1 MAVRALAR
9 VNLAAIERNVER
21 LRGGLA
27 DGVGL
32 CAVVKGGGYGHGA
45 LPAARAALAGGAR
58 MLAVAT
64 AGEAAELRA
73 GGIEAPVLV
82 MGAVSDEELPVALGA
97 RCELVAWTE
106 PFVER
111 LRRAGAGSAP
121 APVGSAA
128 APAGSAAA
136 PVGSAP
142 APVRVHVKLDTGM
155 GRLGTRDPD
164 EALRVA
170 ERVVE
175 AGPALEL
182 AGAMTHFASADEDP
196 SFTSAQLGR
205 FVPFVAAMRERWPFP
220 GIVVHAAN
228 SAATLREPASQF
240 DLVRCGIAIYGCDPM
255 NDDPASHGLEPAL
268 ELTSYVAAVK
278 LAHAGESAGYGRRWV
293 ARSDTWVAT
302 VPIGYADGIRR
313 ALTNNC
319 DVLIGGRRYPLVGT
333 VSMDNITVEVGTPD
347 AVRVGDRV
355 TIIGG
360 DGDEVQT
367 AEEVARRVGT
377 ISYEIVCG
385 LTPRV
390 PRVYHRDGTPA

>member
-1 MAVRALAR
+1 VAWSESFVGRLERAWR
-9 VNLAAIERNVER
+9 
-21 LRGGLA
+21 
-27 DGVGL
+27 DSGVGD
-32 CAVVKGGGYGHGA
+32 
-45 LPAARAALAGGAR
+45 
-58 MLAVAT
+58 
-64 AGEAAELRA
+64 
-73 GGIEAPVLV
+73 
-82 MGAVSDEELPVALGA
+82 SDY
-97 RCELVAWTE
+97 R
-106 PFVER
+106 
-111 LRRAGAGSAP
+111 
-121 APVGSAA
+121 
-128 APAGSAAA
+128 
-136 PVGSAP
+136 
-142 APVRVHVKLDTGM
+142 VRVHVKLDTGM
-155 GRLGTRDPD
+155 GRLGTRDQG
-164 EALRVA
+164 EAIRVA
-170 ERVVE
+170 ERV
-175 AGPALEL
+175 AASAPALEL

-196 SFTSAQLGR
+196 SFTSEQLAR
-205 FVPFVAAMRERWPFP
+205 FEPFVGAMRERWP

-228 SAATLREPASQF
+228 SAATLREPASHY
-240 DLVRCGIAIYGCDPM
+240 DMVRCGIAIYGCDPM
-255 NDDPASHGLEPAL
+255 NEDPAAHGLEPAL

-360 DGDEVQT
+360 DGDEHQT

>member
-1 MAVRALAR
+1 M
-9 VNLAAIERNVER
+9 
-21 LRGGLA
+21 
-27 DGVGL
+27 
-32 CAVVKGGGYGHGA
+32 
-45 LPAARAALAGGAR
+45 
-58 MLAVAT
+58 
-64 AGEAAELRA
+64 
-73 GGIEAPVLV
+73 
-82 MGAVSDEELPVALGA
+82 
-97 RCELVAWTE
+97 
-106 PFVER
+106 
-111 LRRAGAGSAP
+111 
-121 APVGSAA
+121 
-128 APAGSAAA
+128 
-136 PVGSAP
+136 
-142 APVRVHVKLDTGM
+142 RVHVKLDTGM

-205 FVPFVAAMRERWPFP
+205 FVPFVAAMRERWGP

-255 NDDPASHGLEPAL
+255 NDDPAAHGLEPAL

-278 LAHAGESAGYGRRWV
+278 LARAGESAGYGRRWV

-347 AVRVGDRV
+347 AVGVGDRV

-360 DGDEVQT
+360 DGDERQT

>member
-9 VNLAAIERNVER
+9 VNLAAIERNVAL

-27 DGVGL
+27 DGVEL

-58 MLAVAT
+58 LLAVAT

-73 GGIEAPVLV
+73 GGIESPVLV

-97 RCELVAWTE
+97 RSELVAWTAD
-106 PFVER
+106 FVER
-111 LRRAGAGSAP
+111 LARACDESAGPGGA
-121 APVGSAA
+121 
-128 APAGSAAA
+128 
-136 PVGSAP
+136 
-142 APVRVHVKLDTGM
+142 VRVHVKLDTGM
-155 GRLGTRDPD
+155 GRLGTRDPE

-170 ERVVE
+170 ERI
-175 AGPALEL
+175 ADAAPALEL

-196 SFTSAQLGR
+196 AFTSAQLAR
-205 FVPFVAAMRERWPFP
+205 FQPFVAAMRERWPE
-220 GIVVHAAN
+220 IVVHAAN

-255 NDDPASHGLEPAL
+255 NDDPAAHGLEPAL

-278 LAHAGESAGYGRRWV
+278 LARAGESAGYGRRWV

-313 ALTNNC
+313 ALTNNL

-333 VSMDNITVEVGTPD
+333 VSMDNITVEVGAPD
-347 AVRVGDRV
+347 AVRCGDSV
-355 TIIGG
+355 TIIGA
-360 DGDEVQT
+360 DADERQT
-367 AEEVARRVGT
+367 AEEVARRIGT